1 MLKHKEKKLIEAEAI
16 LKIVNTT
23 NFLEFDMRKEK
34 KETDF
39 FLMLGD
45 VIENGRK
52 EVKRLL
58 KEINNKQTATLKT
71 IEEIHQHEK
80 NKLSSKT
87 EQLKKKRKIKQL
99 DKKEQL
105 ELKLDF

>member
-1 MLKHKEKKLIEAEAI
+1 MDKKDKILQAEAI

-23 NFLEFDMRKEK
+23 NFLEFDMRKK
-34 KETDF
+34 QKETDF
-39 FLMLGD
+39 FLMLSD

-71 IEEIHQHEK
+71 IEEIHPHEK
-80 NKLSSKT
+80 NKSSSKT
-87 EQLKKKRKIKQL
+87 EQLKKKRKIKHL
-99 DKKEQL
+99 DKNEQL